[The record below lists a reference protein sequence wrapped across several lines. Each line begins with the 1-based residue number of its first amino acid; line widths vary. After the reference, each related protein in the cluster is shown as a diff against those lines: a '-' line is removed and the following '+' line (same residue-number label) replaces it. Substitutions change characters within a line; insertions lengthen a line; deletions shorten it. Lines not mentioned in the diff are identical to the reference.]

1 MRTPAGVLITLWK
14 GYMRYGIFVD
24 AGYLYAAG
32 ASAITGTSGTNR
44 TSLSLDHNAL
54 IAKLVE
60 LAGEQALGA
69 SLLRIYWYDGI
80 LQGRRS
86 RTQQDLAVTDNVK
99 VRLGTM
105 SGGRQKGVDSLVVTD
120 LIELARNGAIS
131 DAVLLSGDED
141 LRVGVQI
148 AQSFG
153 VRVHLV
159 GIEPSRGNQ
168 SNFLREES
176 DTTREFLKADVEQF
190 LSVRTRPDEES
201 YDQSQEIDH
210 TNIAADS
217 QVDTRAMLQ
226 QIASDVALALQEDQL
241 SYVADEL
248 AAGPR
253 WVPSEYDSRLLGM
266 SRGSLGRDLTQ
277 PERDIVRAAFREAVQ
292 DRLGEE

>member
-1 MRTPAGVLITLWK
+1 
-14 GYMRYGIFVD
+14 MRYGVFVD

-32 ASAITGTSGTNR
+32 ASAIAGTSGISR
-44 TSLSLDHNAL
+44 TSLILDHNAL

-60 LAGEQALGA
+60 LAKEQAPGM
-69 SLLRIYWYDGI
+69 SLLRIYWYDAI

-86 RTQQDLAVTDNVK
+86 QTQQELAVTDNVK

-105 SGGRQKGVDSLVVTD
+105 SGGRQKGVDSLIVTD

-168 SNFLREES
+168 SNLLREES
-176 DTTREFLKADVEQF
+176 DTTREILKADVEQF
-190 LSVRTRPDEES
+190 LSVRSRPEGDASERN
-201 YDQSQEIDH
+201 QEIEQEL
-210 TNIAADS
+210 S
-217 QVDTRAMLQ
+217 SKSSGVDTAQILQ
-226 QIASDVALALQEDQL
+226 QVASDVVLALQADDK
-241 SYVADEL
+241 SYVVNEL
-248 AAGPR
+248 SSGSR
-253 WVPSEYDSRLLGM
+253 WIPSEYDSRLLGM
-266 SRGSLGRDLTQ
+266 SRGALGRDLTQ
-277 PERDIVRAAFREAVQ
+277 SERDSVRVAFREEIQGRV
-292 DRLGEE
+292 GTE

>member
-1 MRTPAGVLITLWK
+1 
-14 GYMRYGIFVD
+14 MRYGIFVD

-32 ASAITGTSGTNR
+32 ASAITGNSRTNR
-44 TSLSLDHNAL
+44 TSLNLDHNAL

-60 LAGEQALGA
+60 SAKEQTLGA

-86 RTQQDLAVTDNVK
+86 RTQQDLAATDNVK

-131 DAVLLSGDED
+131 DAILLSGDED

-168 SNFLREES
+168 SNLLREEC
-176 DTTREFLKADVEQF
+176 DTTRELLKTDVEEV
-190 LSVRTRPDEES
+190 LAVRARIEGDS
-201 YDQSQEIDH
+201 YTQDQEIDR
-210 TNIAADS
+210 TNIADES
-217 QVDTRAMLQ
+217 QVDTHDILQ
-226 QIASDVALALQEDQL
+226 QVASDVALTLQEDHL
-241 SYVADEL
+241 SYVADEM
-248 AAGPR
+248 ASR
-253 WVPSEYDSRLLGM
+253 SNWVPSEYDSRLLGA
-266 SRGSLGRDLTQ
+266 SRGASVET
-277 PERDIVRAAFREAVQ
+277 
-292 DRLGEE
+292 

>member
-1 MRTPAGVLITLWK
+1 MERSLLMRCGV
-14 GYMRYGIFVD
+14 FVD

-32 ASAITGTSGTNR
+32 ASAIAGTRGTSR
-44 TSLSLDHNAL
+44 TSLNLDHNAL

-60 LAGEQALGA
+60 LAKEQAPGT

-86 RTQQDLAVTDNVK
+86 QTQQDLAVTDNVK

-120 LIELARNGAIS
+120 LIELARNGAIT

-168 SNFLREES
+168 SNLLREES

-190 LSVRTRPDEES
+190 LSVRARPEGDS
-201 YDQSQEIDH
+201 YERDQEIEQVLSSES
-210 TNIAADS
+210 TG
-217 QVDTRAMLQ
+217 VDTEQCLQ
-226 QIASDVALALQEDQL
+226 EVASDVALALQADDL
-241 SYVADEL
+241 SYVVNEL
-248 AAGPR
+248 SSGSR
-253 WVPSEYDSRLLGM
+253 WIPSEYDSRLLGM
-266 SRGSLGRDLTQ
+266 SRGALGRDLTQ
-277 PERDIVRAAFREAVQ
+277 SERDSVRAAFREAVQ
-292 DRLGEE
+292 NRVGTE